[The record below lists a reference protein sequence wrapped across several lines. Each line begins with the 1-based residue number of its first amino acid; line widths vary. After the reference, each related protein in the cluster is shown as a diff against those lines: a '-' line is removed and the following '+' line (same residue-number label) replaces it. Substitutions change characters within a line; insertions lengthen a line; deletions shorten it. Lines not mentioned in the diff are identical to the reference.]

1 MASPLIAG
9 NRLDAMNNHT
19 VEILTHPKLLKINQD
34 PLVMQAT
41 RIGFFGAMTNFTDV
55 YGDPLT
61 RWAQEVW
68 VKPLLLYP
76 GRTYPTPYGFALAL
90 VNHGS
95 ANATITADTVA
106 ITKAYPEFLSAS
118 SAAKFDSE
126 ELWSGMPGQDV
137 VVGDRISWE
146 VEPVGVAVITLDP
159 DC

>member
-9 NRLDAMNNHT
+9 NRLDTMNNGT
-19 VEILTHPKLLKINQD
+19 IEILTHPSLLKINQD

-41 RIGFFGAMTNFTDV
+41 RIEHFGVATNFTDV

-61 RWAQEVW
+61 RWEQEVW

-90 VNHGS
+90 VNHGT
-95 ANATITADTVA
+95 ANATITADTMA
-106 ITKAYPEFLSAS
+106 IAKAYPDFLTSS

-126 ELWSGMPGQDV
+126 EVWSGKSGQDV
-137 VVGDRISWE
+137 VVGDTINWE
-146 VEPVGVAVITLDP
+146 VEPNGVAVIILDP